1 MITRKTFE
9 PLLEAIGFV
18 QINNDQ
24 YSKIY
29 KQYNNYTIT
38 IDFHNKTI
46 VYPEPMQKGSD
57 STSNFNQDENAV
69 VLECVNRLLVKGY
82 RPEHLFLEKTW
93 TIGHTGKGGRA
104 DIAVMDKNGKDILI
118 IIECKTAGKK
128 YRDARKD
135 LFENPEGKQLFSYAK
150 QAGSTK
156 WLDLYASELDYET
169 NEIVYK
175 DETIKCHDDKNV
187 ITLSKRD
194 NSIKLYRD
202 ASEAPDLFNVWD
214 ETYNKRTY
222 PGVIFGAESVAYN
235 IGIKP
240 LKKKDLKPFDKE
252 EKIADSFKE
261 ILRHNS
267 ISDKENAF
275 NKLLSLFICKMVD
288 EKETPEDSEV
298 EFQYKDGTDDYYTLY
313 ERLLRLYQKGMDDY
327 LKEDVFYLP
336 QSYITDVLN
345 QYTGKQRK
353 ELERVLSHSFQQT
366 KLLSCQVF
374 AFREVYNEKLF
385 LQNGKILVEMVE
397 LFQRYR
403 MSYSSRQQF
412 LGEMFEDLLNQ
423 GFKQDEGQYFTP
435 TPITR
440 FVWNSI
446 PFERFVNVEKRTFPK
461 VIDYACG
468 AGHFLTEGISAISD
482 YYKEA
487 LSGEQLSDEEIST
500 TFYGIEKDNRLARV
514 CKTALLLNGAN
525 KAHIK
530 ADDGLAKNDDFFQG
544 KEQSFDVLVANPPYA
559 VDGFKAHLSRE
570 ILNRFHVLPLMSL
583 ACDDIENV
591 FVERIEQLIKPK
603 GIAAVVL
610 PMSILTGADSA
621 TILTREILLCNF
633 FIRAIASFSGKTF
646 GETSQRT
653 VILFLEKFN
662 EPPKRSDV
670 VKDSVTAIYNDE
682 VLSGWE
688 DNEILNS
695 YLEEISVSITEYQKF
710 VTKSE
715 GVGYWKESRYFDTYV
730 DKFLTSTDISN
741 LTESEKFK
749 TLSEEQKNETL
760 KQKFYNFA
768 FDVEKEKI
776 YYFSLTYNQTTLLIN
791 APDDTEKQKE
801 FLGYN
806 IIKRGGKEGL
816 KEREGLL
823 TNIDNRQDPTKIAWF
838 VKQAYNGVF
847 SIDDN
852 VAEYVSFAPLTD
864 LLDFSR
870 SYFDKNIKTVSKKDL
885 VLKSVYPQKSLGD
898 KKSFF
903 LTLGKRVV
911 LSDIK
916 DEYKVPAY
924 SANVITPFGNWKEN
938 FFDDYSLPSVL
949 WGIDGNWMVNYIEK
963 DSPFYPTDHCGVLR
977 CKTNEYDP
985 FYVYV
990 VLKKVGEL
998 NRFSRF
1004 YRASVERMEG
1014 VYIPDAPLNV
1024 QQEIAK
1030 KCFKLEKKYI
1040 KELSKIASLKNDIRQ
1055 LLSGLGGDKI
1065 ALKKV
1070 APFTTNRTS
1079 YNAIDPKMF
1088 ITTENL
1094 LQDCEGYETYK
1105 GTPSVDS
1112 IIEYRK
1118 GDILLSNIRSYLRK
1132 MICAKESGG
1141 CSPDVLVMRINDT
1154 NKYRPE
1160 FVYYMLWSGDFFDYI
1175 SVDTKGN
1182 KMPRGKKEH
1191 IEEYK
1196 LQIPDVEKQ
1205 DAILKQIS
1213 PIEDSISKLKNDLK
1227 SINDEENNIL
1237 SKYLLKNN
1245 NA

>member
-1 MITRKTFE
+1 MITRKTFV
-9 PLLEAIGFV
+9 PLLEAMEFT
-18 QINNDQ
+18 QISNDI
-24 YSKIY
+24 YSKVY
-29 KQYNNYTIT
+29 KKYNNFTISV
-38 IDFHNKTI
+38 DFHNKAI
-46 VYPEPMQKGSD
+46 IYPEPIQKGSD
-57 STSNFNQDENAV
+57 GTSNFNQDENAV

-93 TIGHTGKGGRA
+93 TLGHTGKGGRA
-104 DIAVMDKNGKDILI
+104 DIAVIDKNGKDVLI

-156 WLDLYASELDYET
+156 WLDLYASELNNET
-169 NEIVYK
+169 GEIVYK

-194 NSIKLYRD
+194 SSIRLYRD
-202 ASEAPDLFNVWD
+202 ASEASDLFIVWD
-214 ETYNKRTY
+214 ETYNKRVY
-222 PGVIFGAESVAYN
+222 PGVIFGADSVAYN

-288 EKETPEDSEV
+288 EKETSEDSEV

-336 QSYITDVLN
+336 QSYISEVLN

-353 ELERVLSHSFQQT
+353 ELEKVLSHSFQQT

-374 AFREVYNEKLF
+374 AFREVYNETLF

-446 PFERFVNVEKRTFPK
+446 PYERFVNLEKRTFPK

-468 AGHFLTEGISAISD
+468 AGHFLTEGISAIAD
-482 YYKEA
+482 FYKD
-487 LSGEQLSDEEIST
+487 SGVPVDKPLSDEEIST

-525 KAHIK
+525 KANIK
-530 ADDGLAKNDDFFQG
+530 ADDGLAKNEEFFHG

-559 VDGFKAHLSRE
+559 VDGFKAHLTRE
-570 ILNRFHVLPLMSL
+570 ILNKYQVLPLMSL

-591 FVERIEQLIKPK
+591 FVERIEQLLKPK

-610 PMSILTGADSA
+610 PMSILTGTDSS

-662 EPPKRSDV
+662 EPPKRSIV

-682 VLSGWE
+682 DLSGWE
-688 DNEILNS
+688 DNEILAS
-695 YLEEISVSITEYQKF
+695 YLNEISLSITEYQKF

-715 GVGYWKESRYFDTYV
+715 DIEYWKESRYFETYV
-730 DKFLTSTDISN
+730 EKFLGLTDTTN
-741 LTESEKFK
+741 FVESEKFK
-749 TLSEEQKNETL
+749 NLSEQQQQDAL
-760 KQKFYNFA
+760 KQRFYNFA

-776 YYFSLTYNQTTLLIN
+776 YYFSLTYKQTTLLIN

-806 IIKRGGKEGL
+806 IVKRGGKEGL
-816 KEREGLL
+816 KERKGLL
-823 TNIDNRQDPTKIAWF
+823 TNIDDRLDPTKIAWF

-847 SIDDN
+847 STDDS

-870 SYFDKNIKTVSKKDL
+870 AYFDKNLKTVSKKDL
-885 VLKSVYPQKSLGD
+885 ILKSVFPQKSLGD
-898 KKSFF
+898 KKKFY
-903 LTLGKRVV
+903 LTLGKRIV

-916 DEYKVPAY
+916 EDYNIPAY
-924 SANVITPFGNWKEN
+924 SANVITPFGNWKEK

-949 WGIDGNWMVNYIEK
+949 WGIDGNWMVNFIEK
-963 DSPFYPTDHCGVLR
+963 DIPFYPTDHCGVLR
-977 CKTNEYDP
+977 CKTNEYNP
-985 FYVYV
+985 FYIYV
-990 VLKKVGEL
+990 VLKKVGAL

-1014 VYIPDAPLNV
+1014 VYIPDAPLETQN
-1024 QQEIAK
+1024 EIAK
-1030 KCFKLEKKYI
+1030 RCINLEKKYV
-1040 KELSKIASLKNDIRQ
+1040 KGLNRIASLKGKIKQ
-1055 LLSGLGGDKI
+1055 LLSELGGDKVT
-1065 ALKKV
+1065 LKKV
-1070 APFTTNRTS
+1070 APFTTNRIS
-1079 YNAIDPKMF
+1079 YNTIDPKTF
-1088 ITTENL
+1088 ITTDNL
-1094 LQDCEGYETYK
+1094 LQDCEGYEIYR

-1112 IIEYRK
+1112 IIEYK
-1118 GDILLSNIRSYLRK
+1118 QGDILLSNIRSYLRK
-1132 MICAKESGG
+1132 MIYAQHSGG
-1141 CSPDVLVMRINDT
+1141 CSPDVLVMRVSDT

-1175 SVDTKGN
+1175 SIDTKGN

-1191 IEEYK
+1191 IEEYEF
-1196 LQIPDVEKQ
+1196 QIPNTELQ
-1205 DAILKQIS
+1205 DAILSKIS
-1213 PIEDSISKLKNDLK
+1213 PLEK
-1227 SINDEENNIL
+1227 SIATLKKELESINEEEDEIL
-1237 SKYLLKNN
+1237 SELLTHE
-1245 NA
+1245 

>member
-1 MITRKTFE
+1 MITRKSFV
-9 PLLEAIGFV
+9 PLLEAMGFV
-18 QINNDQ
+18 QNSDDK
-24 YSKIY
+24 YSKVY
-29 KQYNNYTIT
+29 EKFGDFTIT
-38 IDFHNKTI
+38 VDFHNNTI
-46 VYPEPMQKGSD
+46 NYPKPMQKGSD
-57 STSNFNQDENAV
+57 STSNFKQDENAV
-69 VLECVNRLLVKGY
+69 VLECINRLLMKGY

-93 TIGHTGKGGRA
+93 TLGHTGKGGRA
-104 DIAVMDKNGKDILI
+104 DIAVMDKNGDNVLI
-118 IIECKTAGKK
+118 IIECKTAGKQYK
-128 YRDARKD
+128 AARKD

-156 WLDLYASELDYET
+156 WLDLYASEFNFST
-169 NEIVYK
+169 GEIVYK
-175 DETIKCHDDKNV
+175 DETIKCFDDKNV
-187 ITLSKRD
+187 ITLAKRD
-194 NSIKLYRD
+194 SSIKLYRD
-202 ASEAPDLFNVWD
+202 ASEASDLFNVWD
-214 ETYNKRTY
+214 ETYNKRVY
-222 PGVIFGAESVAYN
+222 PGVIFGADSMAYN

-240 LKKKDLKPFDKE
+240 LKKKDLRPFDKE

-288 EKETPEDSEV
+288 EKETPEDAEV

-336 QSYITDVLN
+336 QSYISEVLN
-345 QYTGKQRK
+345 QYTGKQRM
-353 ELERVLSHSFQQT
+353 ELEKVLSHSFQQT

-423 GFKQDEGQYFTP
+423 GFKQDEGQFFTP

-446 PFERFVNVEKRTFPK
+446 PFERFISVENRFFPK

-482 YYKEA
+482 YFKEVGNTG
-487 LSGEQLSDEEIST
+487 GEPLSDEEIST
-500 TFYGIEKDNRLARV
+500 SFYGVEKDNRLARV

-530 ADDGLAKNDDFFQG
+530 ADDGLASNDLFFQG

-570 ILNRFHVLPLMSL
+570 ILNNYRVLPLMSL

-591 FVERIEQLIKPK
+591 FVERIEQLLKPR
-603 GIAAVVL
+603 GVAAVVL
-610 PMSILTGADSA
+610 PMSILTGTDSA
-621 TILTREILLCNF
+621 TVLTREILLSSF

-646 GETSQRT
+646 GETTQRT
-653 VILFLEKFN
+653 VILFLEKFS

-670 VKDSVTAIYNDE
+670 VKDSVTAIYNNE
-682 VLSGWE
+682 NLSGWE
-688 DNEILNS
+688 DNEILSS
-695 YLEEISVSITEYQKF
+695 YLEEISVPLTEYQKF

-715 GVGYWKESRYFDTYV
+715 YLEYWKESRYFELYV
-730 DKFLTSTDISN
+730 EKFLTSTETVN
-741 LTESEKFK
+741 LMESEKYK
-749 TLSEEQKNETL
+749 AMSEQQQKDTL
-760 KQKFYNFA
+760 KNKFYCFA
-768 FDVEKEKI
+768 LEVEKDKI
-776 YYFSLTYNQTTLLIN
+776 YYYSLTYKQTTLLIN
-791 APDDTEKQKE
+791 APDDTEKQKA

-823 TNIDNRQDPTKIAWF
+823 TNANDRLDPTKIAWF
-838 VKQAYNGVF
+838 VKQAYNDNY

-852 VAEYVSFAPLTD
+852 VSEYVSFAPLTD

-870 SYFDKNIKTVSKKDL
+870 AYFDKNIKTVSKKDL
-885 VLKSVYPQKSLGD
+885 VIKSIYPQKSLGD
-898 KKSFF
+898 KNKFS
-903 LTLGKRVV
+903 LTIGKRIV

-916 DEYKVPAY
+916 DDYSVPAY
-924 SANVITPFGNWKEN
+924 SANVIKSFGNWKEN
-938 FFDDYSLPSVL
+938 FFSDYSSPSVL

-963 DSPFYPTDHCGVLR
+963 NNPFYPTDHCGVLR

-985 FYVYV
+985 FYLYV

-1014 VYIPDAPLNV
+1014 IYIPDAPLNI
-1024 QQEIAK
+1024 QQEIAR
-1030 KCFKLEKKYI
+1030 KCLKLEKKYI
-1040 KELSKIASLKNDIRQ
+1040 KDLNTISSKKDEICQILSGVDGEIVPLKKIA
-1055 LLSGLGGDKI
+1055 
-1065 ALKKV
+1065 
-1070 APFTTNRTS
+1070 PFMSNRIS
-1079 YNAIDPKMF
+1079 YNSIEPETF

-1094 LQDCEGYETYK
+1094 LQDCEGYEKYK

-1112 IIEYRK
+1112 IIEYK
-1118 GDILLSNIRSYLRK
+1118 EGDILLSNIRSYLRK
-1132 MICAKESGG
+1132 MIYVENAGG
-1141 CSPDVLVMRINDT
+1141 CSPDVLVMRVSDP
-1154 NKYRPE
+1154 NKYRPK
-1160 FVYYMLWSGDFFDYI
+1160 FVYYLLRSGDFFDYI

-1191 IEEYK
+1191 IEEYE
-1196 LQIPDVEKQ
+1196 LHIPDIDIQ
-1205 DAILKQIS
+1205 DDILKQIN
-1213 PIEDSISKLKNDLK
+1213 PLENAIEKIKKDLNEV
-1227 SINDEENNIL
+1227 INKENIIL
-1237 SKYLLKNN
+1237 SQLLYE
-1245 NA
+1245 